1 MFFYVSKV
9 LWFFAQ
15 PSNAILLLLL
25 AGIVLLWSRWA
36 RTGRALVVASGAL
49 LFAGGLTPLGHA
61 LMLPLEERF
70 ARANLSSG
78 ASLDGIV
85 ILGGAQDMTVRT
97 ARGVIAVNESA
108 ERLIEGVM
116 LARRYPDIKILFTG
130 GSGDVFEKH
139 LSEAQGAAALLESLG
154 VARKRLLLEKEAKNT
169 FQNALYSLRLANPR
183 PGARWLLVTS
193 ASHMPRAMGC
203 FRKVGFA
210 IEPWPVDYRTRGYQ
224 DVWRFFPKP
233 SEGLRRVDN
242 AVREWAGLLAY
253 WVTDRTDT
261 LFPGPGT

>member
-1 MFFYVSKV
+1 MFFYVSKIV
-9 LWFFAQ
+9 WFFAQ

-36 RTGRALVVASGAL
+36 RTGRALVLASGAL

-61 LMLPLEERF
+61 LLLPLEERF
-70 ARANLSSG
+70 ARANLSS
-78 ASLDGIV
+78 ASPPDGIV
-85 ILGGAQDMTVRT
+85 ILGGVQDMAVST
-97 ARGVIAVNESA
+97 ARDAIAVKESA

-116 LARRYPDIKILFTG
+116 LARRFPDIKILFTG
-130 GSGDVFEKH
+130 GSDAVFDQH

-154 VARKRLLLEKEAKNT
+154 VPRKRLLLEKMAKNT
-169 FQNALYSLRLANPR
+169 FQNALYSLRLAQPR
-183 PGARWLLVTS
+183 PGSRWLLVTS
-193 ASHMPRAMGC
+193 ASHMPRAMGS

-224 DVWRFFPKP
+224 DLWRIFSKP
-233 SEGLRRVDN
+233 SEGWRRIDN
-242 AVREWAGLLAY
+242 AAREWAGLLAY

-261 LFPGPGT
+261 LFPGP